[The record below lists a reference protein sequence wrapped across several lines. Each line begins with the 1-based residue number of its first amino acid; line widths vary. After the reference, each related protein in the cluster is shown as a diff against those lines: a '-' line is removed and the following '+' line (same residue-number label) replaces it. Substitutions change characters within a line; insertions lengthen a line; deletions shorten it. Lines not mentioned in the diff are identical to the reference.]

1 MEHKII
7 PITVL
12 TGYLGAGK
20 TTLLNHIL
28 NNQEGYK
35 VAVIVNDIG
44 EINIDEKLIKDGGFI
59 KEEDKGNVVPLS
71 NGCICCT
78 LKEDLMNQI
87 VDIIKQR
94 KFDYI
99 LIEASGICE
108 PMPIAQTISVLS
120 ESSEQ
125 YGLPKLCRL
134 DNVVTVVD
142 VLRLATEFGC
152 GDYLV
157 KDDIEE
163 EDIENLLIQQI
174 EFCNTIILNKVDE
187 IKPEELKRVKLI
199 IKELQPTAKII
210 ETNYGKVDVKE
221 IIDTNS
227 FDFEEV
233 ASSAGWI
240 KELERDD
247 NEDMED
253 EEHVHHQHDD
263 EEEHVHH
270 YHDHEED
277 EEHEHHHHDHEE
289 DEEHE
294 HHHHDHE
301 DDKDEHSHHGHHHH
315 HHHHHH
321 DEGEAE
327 EYGISTFVYTSRRP
341 INENKFNE
349 FAKNL
354 PRNVI
359 RCKGLVWFKEDDEM
373 SYLFEQAGKQL
384 SLSEAGYWLAT
395 APKEELDQ
403 MIKANPEILK
413 DWDNDV
419 GDRMTKLVFIGQKMD
434 KEKIKQDL
442 RDCE

>member
-1 MEHKII
+1 MEHKIV

-20 TTLLNHIL
+20 TTLLNHVL

-44 EINIDEKLIKDGGFI
+44 EVNIDEKLIKDGGFI

-87 VDIIKQR
+87 VDILKTR

-108 PMPIAQTISVLS
+108 PMPIAQTITVLS
-120 ESSEQ
+120 ESTEQ
-125 YGLPKLCRL
+125 YGLPKICRL

-142 VLRLATEFGC
+142 ALRLATEFGC
-152 GDYLV
+152 GEYLV

-174 EFCNTIILNKVDE
+174 EFCNTIVLNKVDDIE
-187 IKPEELKRVKLI
+187 PEDLKRIKLI
-199 IKELQPTAKII
+199 IRELQPTAKII
-210 ETNYGKVDVKE
+210 ETNYAKVDVGE
-221 IIDTNS
+221 IIDTNN
-227 FDFEEV
+227 FDFEKV
-233 ASSAGWI
+233 ANSAGWI
-240 KELERDD
+240 KEIEKDEDD
-247 NEDMED
+247 ED
-253 EEHVHHQHDD
+253 EHEH
-263 EEEHVHH
+263 E
-270 YHDHEED
+270 HEED
-277 EEHEHHHHDHEE
+277 EDHDHHHHEDH
-289 DEEHE
+289 DQHHGEEH
-294 HHHHDHE
+294 HE
-301 DDKDEHSHHGHHHH
+301 HHHH
-315 HHHHHH
+315 HHHHNY
-321 DEGEAE
+321 EGEAE
-327 EYGISTFVYTSRRP
+327 EYGISTFVYTSRKP
-341 INENKFNE
+341 VDEAKFDE

-359 RCKGLVWFKEDDEM
+359 RCKGLVWFKQDDEM

-403 MIKANPEILK
+403 MIKHNPEILK
-413 DWDNDV
+413 DWDDEV
-419 GDRMTKLVFIGQKMD
+419 GDRVTKLVFIGQKMN
-434 KEKIKQDL
+434 KEQICDELKK
-442 RDCE
+442 CE

>member
-1 MEHKII
+1 MEHKVI

-20 TTLLNHIL
+20 TTLLNHVL
-28 NNQEGYK
+28 NNQDGYK

-44 EINIDEKLIKDGGFI
+44 EVNIDEKLIKDGGFI

-87 VDIIKQR
+87 VDIIKTKQ
-94 KFDYI
+94 FDYI

-108 PMPIAQTISVLS
+108 PMPIAQTITLLS
-120 ESSEQ
+120 ESTVQ
-125 YGLPKLCRL
+125 YGLPKICRL

-142 VLRLATEFGC
+142 ALRLVTEFGC

-157 KDDIEE
+157 KEDLDE

-174 EFCNTIILNKVDE
+174 EFCNIIVINKVAE
-187 IKPEELKRVKLI
+187 VKPEELNKVKAI
-199 IKELQPTAKII
+199 IRQLQPTAKII
-210 ETNYGKVDVKE
+210 ETNFGKVDVKE
-221 IIDTNS
+221 IIDTNN
-227 FDFEEV
+227 FDFEKV

-247 NEDMED
+247 NEDIE
-253 EEHVHHQHDD
+253 D
-263 EEEHVHH
+263 EEEHDHH
-270 YHDHEED
+270 DED
-277 EEHEHHHHDHEE
+277 EEHEEHH
-289 DEEHE
+289 HE
-294 HHHHDHE
+294 HH
-301 DDKDEHSHHGHHHH
+301 G

-327 EYGISTFVYTSRRP
+327 EYGISTFVYASRKP
-341 INENKFNE
+341 MKEVKFNE

-359 RCKGLVWFKEDDEM
+359 RCKGLIWFAEDDEM

-395 APKEELDQ
+395 APKEELDE
-403 MIKANPEILK
+403 MIKANPEIMK
-413 DWDNDV
+413 DWDEKV
-419 GDRMTKLVFIGQKMD
+419 GDRMTKLVFIGQDMD
-434 KEKIKQDL
+434 KDKIKKDL
-442 RDCE
+442 RECE